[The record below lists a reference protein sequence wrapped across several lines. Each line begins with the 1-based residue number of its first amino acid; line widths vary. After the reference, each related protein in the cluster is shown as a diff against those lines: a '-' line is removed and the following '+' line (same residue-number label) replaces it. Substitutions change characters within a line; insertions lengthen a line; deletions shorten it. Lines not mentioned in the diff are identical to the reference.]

1 MKYRAFM
8 LLAALSSSMLLLSQC
23 STKPTVDL
31 QVNDAE
37 KKVDVMVDGKLFTSY
52 IYPEVIKKPVLWPVM
67 SPAGNML
74 TRSFPM
80 INKEGDRTDHPHH
93 VGVWL
98 NYGDVNGLDFW
109 NNSEAIAPE
118 KRDGYGTIYHRSIDE
133 VKSGKGSALLVTSAD
148 WKSPDQTLML
158 EEQTSFKFTAME
170 NRVHELGAA
179 NVRIIDRTTTL
190 TAIIDEVNFTDNK
203 EGMFAIRVARELELP
218 SEKPT
223 NLVDSHGVV
232 TRVEK
237 MDNTFVKG
245 DYRSAEGVEGKEVWG
260 TRCRWMKLSSEIKG
274 EQIAIVIIDHP
285 SNVGYPTYWHARD
298 YGLFAANT
306 LGQKIFSKGKNELNF
321 SLKKGESVTFKYR
334 LVIAAEDLTDD
345 AINHLADEYAKQ

>member
-1 MKYRAFM
+1 MKYKALM
-8 LLAALSSSMLLLSQC
+8 LLAVLNSNLLLFSQ
-23 STKPTVDL
+23 SGSNPMVDL

-37 KKVDVMVDGKLFTSY
+37 NKVDVMVDGKIFTSY
-52 IYPEVIKKPVLWPVM
+52 IYPDIIKKPVLWPVM

-80 INKEGDRTDHPHH
+80 IKKEGDRIDHPHH
-93 VGVWL
+93 IGVWL
-98 NYGDVNGLDFW
+98 NYGNVNGLDFW

-118 KRDGYGTIYHRSIDE
+118 KRDRYGAIYHRSIE
-133 VKSGKGSALLVTSAD
+133 KVESGKGTALLVTSSD
-148 WKSPDQTLML
+148 WKSPDNTTML
-158 EEQTSFKFTAME
+158 EEQTSFKFLALE
-170 NRVHELGAA
+170 
-179 NVRIIDRTTTL
+179 NVRIIDRSTTL
-190 TAIIDEVNFTDNK
+190 KAIIDEVNFTDNK
-203 EGMFAIRVARELELP
+203 EGMFAIRVAREMELP

-223 NLVDSHGVV
+223 KLVDSHGIV
-232 TRVEK
+232 TKVEK

-274 EQIAIVIIDHP
+274 EQVAIVIIDHP

-306 LGQKIFSKGKNELNF
+306 LGQKIFSDGKNELNF

-334 LVIAAEDLTDD
+334 LVVASENLTDNQ
-345 AINHLADEYAKQ
+345 INQLADEYAKQ

>member
-1 MKYRAFM
+1 MKYKTFA
-8 LLAALSSSMLLLSQC
+8 LLAVLSSSMLLFSQ
-23 STKPTVDL
+23 SSSKPMVDL
-31 QVNDAE
+31 QVNEAE
-37 KKVDVMVDGKLFTSY
+37 KKVDVMVDGKLFTAY
-52 IYPEVIKKPVLWPVM
+52 IYPDNIKKPVLWPVI
-67 SPAGNML
+67 SQAGNML

-80 INKEGDRTDHPHH
+80 INKEGDRSDHPHH

-118 KRDGYGTIYHRSIDE
+118 RSDRYGTIYHRSIDKAE
-133 VKSGKGSALLVTSAD
+133 SGKGTAQLVTSSD
-148 WKSPDQTLML
+148 WKSPDQTKML
-158 EEQTSFKFTAME
+158 EEQTSFKFIALE
-170 NRVHELGAA
+170 NM
-179 NVRIIDRTTTL
+179 RIIDRITTL
-190 TAIIDEVNFTDNK
+190 KAIIDEVNFTDNK

-218 SEKPT
+218 SDKPT
-223 NLVDSHGVV
+223 KLVDSHGVV

-274 EQIAIVIIDHP
+274 EQVALVIIDHP

-306 LGQKIFSKGKNELNF
+306 LGQKIFSDGENELNF

-334 LVIAAEDLTDD
+334 LVIAAENLTDD
-345 AINHLADEYAKQ
+345 QINQLADEYANQ

>member
-1 MKYRAFM
+1 MKYKT
-8 LLAALSSSMLLLSQC
+8 LLVLAVLSSSMLLFGQHGNEQS
-23 STKPTVDL
+23 VDL
-31 QVNDAE
+31 KQNDAE

-52 IYPEVIKKPVLWPVM
+52 IYPDNVKKPVLWPVI

-80 INKEGDRTDHPHH
+80 ITKEGDRTDHPHH
-93 VGVWL
+93 VGIWL

-109 NNSEAIAPE
+109 NNSEAISPE
-118 KRDGYGTIYHRSIDE
+118 KRDGYGTIYHKSIDKVE
-133 VKSGKGSALLVTSAD
+133 SGDGAAQLATSAV
-148 WKSPDQTLML
+148 WKSPDDIKML
-158 EEQTSFKFTAME
+158 EEQTSFEFMAME
-170 NRVHELGAA
+170 GF
-179 NVRIIDRTTTL
+179 RIIDRTTTL
-190 TAIIDEVNFTDNK
+190 TAVIDEVNFTDNK

-223 NLVDSHGVV
+223 NLMDSHGNV

-237 MDNTFVKG
+237 MDNTLVKG
-245 DYRSAEGVEGKEVWG
+245 DYRSSEGVTGGKVWG
-260 TRCRWMKLSSEIKG
+260 TRARWMKLASEIKG
-274 EQIAIVIIDHP
+274 EEVAIVIIDHP

-306 LGQKIFSKGKNELNF
+306 LGQKIFSKGENELNF

-334 LVIAAEDLTDD
+334 LVVAAQNLTDD
-345 AINHLADEYAKQ
+345 AINHLADDYAN